1 MLNAA
6 KKHSHR
12 RTASHSPWHSS
23 AREEDAEV
31 VAQGEGQEMMKLLQ
45 LCQDSHEPQVVV
57 EKIAEEG
64 RHKGH
69 DEKEKERIPLLNCGR
84 VFGEYFEIAEVR
96 VLREVGVVR
105 QYGLGEGRSG
115 LRAGRQRM
123 KYQSGQQRFSGMA
136 DPFWDCSI
144 VLA

>member
-1 MLNAA
+1 MLNGA

-12 RTASHSPWHSS
+12 RTASHNPSQSS
-23 AREEDAEV
+23 SREEEAKV
-31 VAQGEGQEMMKLLQ
+31 VGQTEGQEMMKLLQ
-45 LCQDSHEPQVVV
+45 LCQDNHEPQVVV
-57 EKIAEEG
+57 ERITEEG
-64 RHKGH
+64 REKGQ
-69 DEKEKERIPLLNCGR
+69 EEREKERIPLLNCGR
-84 VFGEYFEIAEVR
+84 VFGEYFEIEEVR

-136 DPFWDCSI
+136 DPFWDCTI
-144 VLA
+144 VIA